1 MVGSWDAL
9 IKSIKRSLESIKN
22 GRTIYEEVLRTLLC
36 EVESILNSW
45 PFTSISD
52 DITDFDALT
61 PNHILLGS
69 SQPNVEP
76 SNYENPEVNYLKK
89 WRAVQAYTNLLWKR
103 RLSEYLPT
111 LSPRTKLKICSRNL
125 FFCRKKIEKFD
136 TVNENFPWLESQKY
150 ERYNIT
156 YNAFYNVTTLL
167 FYGIVTKFLLI
178 LFVLLWLLLMRT
190 VLQAIFQEHVIIFL
204 ECAYSHWWPVIF

>member
-1 MVGSWDAL
+1 MVQILSEQRGTNKSWKFPNNERYRTEIYPPPLFPLSLCSWMGGIWDAL
-9 IKSIKRSLESIKN
+9 TKSIKRSLESIKN
-22 GRTIYEEVLRTLLC
+22 GRTIYEEVLTTLLC

-45 PFTSISD
+45 PLTSISD

-76 SNYENPEVNYLKK
+76 SNYENLEVNYLKK
-89 WRAVQAYTNLLWKR
+89 WRAVQAYTNLFWKR
-103 RLSEYLPT
+103 WLSEYLPT
-111 LSPRTKLKICSRNL
+111 LSPRTNSKLCSRNL

-150 ERYNIT
+150 ERDNI
-156 YNAFYNVTTLL
+156 NL
-167 FYGIVTKFLLI
+167 
-178 LFVLLWLLLMRT
+178 
-190 VLQAIFQEHVIIFL
+190 
-204 ECAYSHWWPVIF
+204 